1 MEGWAAMTLPPGE
14 LSHWPRR
21 PPTPSKADERYAQI
35 YETAARLFY
44 EKGYA
49 GTSLQDLANAVGL
62 QKGSLYHYID
72 SKEDLLFGITEYA
85 HTFFLTLVDEI
96 DQEELS
102 PLARLERTLRRHAEF
117 AAEHFHVTAAF
128 YNDRASLSVE
138 RQQRVVETRD
148 AYEAKLRQLVREGQ
162 SAGQFAA
169 DLDPRL
175 AVFGVL
181 GMINWINQWYRPD
194 GPLSAGDIADV
205 FATMCVRALLPER
218 GSSPEEGWTG
228 QSISS
233 AEPGNA
239 SPAAP

>member
-1 MEGWAAMTLPPGE
+1 MTLPASEAGQ
-14 LSHWPRR
+14 WARR
-21 PPTPSKADERYAQI
+21 PPSPSKADERYAQI

-49 GTSLQDLANAVGL
+49 RTSLQDLANEVGL

-85 HTFFLTLVDEI
+85 HTFFLALVEDI
-96 DQEELS
+96 DQEEMS
-102 PLARLERTLRRHAEF
+102 PRDRLERTLRRHAEF

-128 YNDRASLSVE
+128 YNDRASLSEE
-138 RQQRVVETRD
+138 RQQRVVQTRD

-162 SAGQFAA
+162 AAGQFAT
-169 DLDPRL
+169 DLDARM

-194 GPLSAGDIADV
+194 GPLSARDIADV
-205 FATMCVRALLPER
+205 FSTLSIRALLPAGER
-218 GSSPEEGWTG
+218 APDDGRTAQDGSSAAPV
-228 QSISS
+228 
-233 AEPGNA
+233 NA

>member
-1 MEGWAAMTLPPGE
+1 MTSPQQVSDVGP
-14 LSHWPRR
+14 WPRR
-21 PPTPSKADERYAQI
+21 PPRPSKSDDRYADI

-49 GTSLQDLANAVGL
+49 RTSLQDLATAVGL

-85 HTFFLTLVDEI
+85 HTFFLALVEGIDRDE
-96 DQEELS
+96 LT
-102 PLARLERTLRRHAEF
+102 PRARLERTLQRHAEF

-128 YNDRASLSVE
+128 YNDRGSLSPE

-148 AYEAKLRQLVREGQ
+148 RYEARLRQLIRDGQ
-162 SAGQFAA
+162 SAGEFAD

-194 GPLSAGDIADV
+194 GALSPAEIAAV
-205 FATMCVRALLPER
+205 LATMAVRSLLP
-218 GSSPEEGWTG
+218 G
-228 QSISS
+228 
-233 AEPGNA
+233 
-239 SPAAP
+239 